1 MGMLYINFH
10 KKIIDFLSKT
20 NLNND
25 FQVDFESLKRSAPVF
40 GTVSPEYMRL
50 PRTLDEVPEPFRGFQ
65 SGF

>member
-1 MGMLYINFH
+1 M
-10 KKIIDFLSKT
+10 
-20 NLNND
+20 
-25 FQVDFESLKRSAPVF
+25 KRSAPVF